1 VVKKLCVRKSKQ
13 SKLDPHSA
21 ELERWFD
28 DKWTLD
34 QAREELLKRYS
45 LSVSPSL
52 LSDWWE
58 KRQQQRMQDRVLDR
72 ISSGAQAVKAVEKQF
87 AKDAPPE
94 VETLIKLHRVLIMQ
108 LSLQATANP
117 DLLKTATDCMKP
129 VMAYLKVQEQR
140 ADRSLEERR
149 LAILEQKAKQAEEA
163 EEITSDKKLSPEEKQ
178 QRLRAI
184 FGMT

>member
-1 VVKKLCVRKSKQ
+1 MSKAKK

-28 DKWTLD
+28 EKITLED
-34 QAREELLKRYS
+34 ARTRLQERYS

-58 KRQQQRMQDRVLDR
+58 KRQQARLQERVLDR
-72 ISSGAQAVKAVEKQF
+72 ISSGAAAVKQVEKQF

-117 DLLKTATDCMKP
+117 ELLKTASDCMKP

-140 ADRSLEERR
+140 ADRHLEERR
-149 LAILEQKAKQAEEA
+149 VAILEQKAKQAEDA
-163 EEITSDKKLSPEEKQ
+163 EETISDNKLSPEEKQ

-184 FGMT
+184 FGMS

>member
-1 VVKKLCVRKSKQ
+1 MSKAKK

-28 DKWTLD
+28 DKITLAEAC
-34 QAREELLKRYS
+34 ARLQERYQ

-58 KRQQQRMQDRVLDR
+58 KRQHQRLQDKVLDR
-72 ISSGAQAVKAVEKQF
+72 ISSGAHAVKAVEKQF

-117 DLLKTATDCMKP
+117 ELLKTASDCMKP
-129 VMAYLKVQEQR
+129 VMTYLKVQEQR
-140 ADRSLEERR
+140 ADRHLEERR

-163 EEITSDKKLSPEEKQ
+163 EQVVSDKKLSPEEKQ
-178 QRLRAI
+178 QRMRAI
-184 FGMT
+184 FGMS

>member
-1 VVKKLCVRKSKQ
+1 MPKEKK

-21 ELERWFD
+21 ELEAWFD
-28 DKWTLD
+28 DKVTL
-34 QAREELLKRYS
+34 QEACGRLLERYK

-58 KRQQQRMQDRVLDR
+58 KRQQQRLQDRVLDR
-72 ISSGAQAVKAVEKQF
+72 ISSGAAAVKQVEKQF

-117 DLLKTATDCMKP
+117 ELLKTASDCMKP

-140 ADRSLEERR
+140 ADRGLEERR

-163 EEITSDKKLSPEEKQ
+163 EVVTSDKKLSPEEKQ
-178 QRLRAI
+178 TRLGAI
-184 FGMT
+184 FGMS

>member
-1 VVKKLCVRKSKQ
+1 MSKAKK

-21 ELERWFD
+21 ELEHWFD
-28 DKWTLD
+28 GKVTLAIAC
-34 QAREELLKRYS
+34 ARLQERYQ

-58 KRQQQRMQDRVLDR
+58 KRQQQRLQDKLLAN
-72 ISSGAQAVKAVEKQF
+72 ITSGAHAVKAVEKQF

-117 DLLKTATDCMKP
+117 ELLKTASDCMKP
-129 VMAYLKVQEQR
+129 VMTYLKVQEQR
-140 ADRSLEERR
+140 ADRHLEERR

-163 EEITSDKKLSPEEKQ
+163 EQVVSDKKLSPEEKQ
-178 QRLRAI
+178 QRMRAI
-184 FGMT
+184 FGMS

>member
-1 VVKKLCVRKSKQ
+1 MSKAKK

-28 DKWTLD
+28 EKITLED
-34 QAREELLKRYS
+34 ARTRLQERYS

-58 KRQQQRMQDRVLDR
+58 KRQQQRLQDRVLDR
-72 ISSGAQAVKAVEKQF
+72 ISSGAAAVKQVEKQF

-117 DLLKTATDCMKP
+117 ELLKTASDCMKP

-140 ADRSLEERR
+140 ADRHWEERR
-149 LAILEQKAKQAEEA
+149 VAILEQKAKKAEDAEET
-163 EEITSDKKLSPEEKQ
+163 ISDNKLSPEEKQ

-184 FGMT
+184 FGMA